1 MDRTLLQTSETDQMS
16 DPVKT
21 NINRIQPYE
30 RNPRHGG
37 NPEYDRIKDSIR
49 HNGLDQPLVI
59 TQRPDCSDYVVHS
72 GGNTRLII
80 LKELF
85 AETGEARFGE
95 ILCVITPWK
104 GESSVVL
111 AHLRENDLRGNL
123 IFIDRARALEDAR
136 QLLAEE
142 LDVRSLTQRQFE
154 QELCK
159 AGYRLNRPGLS
170 LMTYAVQTLSEL
182 IPVALDGGLGRDPV
196 RGIRAL
202 DRAGRLLWRRY
213 CTGGERAF
221 ESVFATLCRRYDGA
235 EWDNAILQA
244 ALETEIADS
253 SESNL
258 QTVRVAFEAAL
269 NNEEIVIPDFVPLKA
284 PPPRLTVR
292 QAPGDSPEDELSS
305 RDDEIDHQ
313 SDDDVA
319 VVLIPP
325 AGMSGTPSDPE
336 MGPEQLS
343 MAIDDEVPNDL
354 KSLRARAWALA
365 ARIAQ
370 RNGIGELVEPA
381 SDNGLGYVLRDVP
394 DRALADQLDEE
405 ALAQVSL
412 LWWQLA
418 ACAEMTSAP
427 LDSVVSTLPRDSILR
442 RALEEDDA
450 DLLFNNVWT
459 LDPGHTGYRLWR
471 IMHDRDW
478 SDLLTLMDNYRRLRY
493 CATRTGAA
501 LWT

>member
-1 MDRTLLQTSETDQMS
+1 MS
-16 DPVKT
+16 DPVKM
-21 NINRIQPYE
+21 NIDRIQPYE
-30 RNPRHGG
+30 RNPRHGA

-49 HNGLDQPLVI
+49 YNGLDQPLVI
-59 TQRPDCSDYVVHS
+59 TQRPDCSDYIVHS

-123 IFIDRARALEDAR
+123 TFIDRARALEDAR
-136 QLLAEE
+136 KLLADE
-142 LDVRSLTQRQFE
+142 LEVRSLTQRQFE

-170 LMTYAVQTLSEL
+170 LMTFAVKTLSAL
-182 IPVALDGGLGRDPV
+182 IPVALDNGLGRDPV

-202 DRAGRLLWRRY
+202 DRAGRLVWCRC

-221 ESVFATLCRRYDGA
+221 ESAFATLCRRYDGP
-235 EWDNAILQA
+235 EWDNAVLQG

-258 QTVRVAFEAAL
+258 QTVRMALEAAL
-269 NNEEIVIPDFVPLKA
+269 NNQEFGIPEFVPIKA
-284 PPPRLTVR
+284 PPPRLTTGHATVN
-292 QAPGDSPEDELSS
+292 SPDNELQSREDEIG
-305 RDDEIDHQ
+305 DQTDEDA
-313 SDDDVA
+313 A
-319 VVLIPP
+319 VVPLTPVGTSDNPP
-325 AGMSGTPSDPE
+325 EPE
-336 MGPEQLS
+336 IGSVQLPVTMG
-343 MAIDDEVPNDL
+343 DDVPNDL
-354 KSLRARAWALA
+354 KSLRARAWTLA

-370 RNGIGELVEPA
+370 RNGIGELIEPA
-381 SDNGLGYVLRDVP
+381 SDNGLGYVLRDIP
-394 DRALADQLDEE
+394 DRALADELDDE
-405 ALAQVSL
+405 ALAQLSL

-427 LDSVVSTLPRDSILR
+427 LDSVVPTLPRDSILR

-471 IMHDRDW
+471 IMHDSDW
-478 SDLLTLMDNYRRLRY
+478 ADLLSLMDNYRRLRH
-493 CATRTGAA
+493 CATHTGAT